1 MEETRSQPTR
11 RCQHCGRELNP
22 LVLPALFGGKEPHVV
37 GFEPCHCPDAERER
51 IERMRDEDE
60 RREREKAKRR
70 RKGYERAGIKP
81 RFMEAES
88 PAAAEIMDGVAKGRG
103 AYIFGPVGTGKS
115 HLASAV
121 ARMAVDDGMK
131 VRVTD
136 MPGIIARLKGTF
148 GTQASEED
156 VLAGLSRCGLLVI
169 DDLGKETPTDWTLT
183 QVFRVIN
190 DRYETMRPV
199 VVTSQYDLKA
209 LGGRLSRNGDV
220 DTALAIVSRLS
231 EMCAKHKMSG
241 EDRRLHGQ
249 G

>member
-1 MEETRSQPTR
+1 M
-11 RCQHCGRELNP
+11 
-22 LVLPALFGGKEPHVV
+22 
-37 GFEPCHCPDAERER
+37 D
-51 IERMRDEDE
+51 
-60 RREREKAKRR
+60 
-70 RKGYERAGIKP
+70 
-81 RFMEAES
+81 AES
-88 PAAAEIMDGVAKGRG
+88 PMAGGIMAGVREGRG
-103 AYIFGPVGTGKS
+103 AYVFGPVGTGKT

-121 ARMAVDDGMK
+121 ARMAVDDGMR

-148 GTQASEED
+148 GTQTSEED
-156 VLAGLSRCGLLVI
+156 VLSGLSRCGLLVI
-169 DDLGKETPTDWTLT
+169 DDLGKEPPTDWTLT
-183 QVFRVIN
+183 QVFRVVN

-231 EMCAKHKMSG
+231 EMCAKHEMRG
-241 EDRRLHGQ
+241 ADRRLHGQ

>member
-1 MEETRSQPTR
+1 METRSQRTR
-11 RCQHCGRELNP
+11 RCPHCGRELEP
-22 LVLPALFGGKEPHVV
+22 IVLPALFGAKEPHVV
-37 GFEPCHCPDAERER
+37 GFEPCGCPGAKAERSERER
-51 IERMRDEDE
+51 EEAE
-60 RREREKAKRR
+60 RRAREEAEKRR
-70 RKGYERAGIKP
+70 RDYERAGIKP
-81 RFMEAES
+81 RFAVAES
-88 PAAAEIMDGVAKGRG
+88 PMAAGIMEGVREGRG

-121 ARMAVDDGMK
+121 ARMAVDEGMR

-169 DDLGKETPTDWTLT
+169 DDLGKEPPTDWTLT

-231 EMCAKHKMSG
+231 EMCAKHEMRG
-241 EDRRLHGQ
+241 ADRRLHGQ

>member
-1 MEETRSQPTR
+1 METRSLPTR
-11 RCQHCGRELNP
+11 RCPHCGRELKP
-22 LVLPALFGGKEPHVV
+22 ITLTALFGARNPHVV

-51 IERMRDEDE
+51 VDRMREEDD
-60 RREREKAKRR
+60 RREREEAEKRR
-70 RKGYERAGIKP
+70 KAYERAGIRP
-81 RFMEAES
+81 RFMDAES
-88 PAAAEIMDGVAKGRG
+88 PMAAEIMRGVGDGIG

-121 ARMAVDDGMK
+121 ARMAVDGGMK

-148 GTQASEED
+148 GTQTSEDD
-156 VLAGLSRCGLLVI
+156 VLSGLSRCGLLVI
-169 DDLGKETPTDWTLT
+169 DDLGKEPPTDWTLT

-190 DRYETMRPV
+190 SRYEGMRPV
-199 VVTSQYDLKA
+199 VVTSQYSLKA

-231 EMCAKHKMSG
+231 EMCAKHETSG
-241 EDRRLHGQ
+241 PDRRIHGQ
-249 G
+249 D